1 MEASQADSE
10 QGTQDEGQE
19 GADEHV
25 VQGKG
30 PHDEDKRNEQQPQE
44 LGHSSAPPPEAQ
56 SGVGASGIPEHPGAQ
71 GESDANAGRGDEADG
86 DGDGDEGGGE

>member
-10 QGTQDEGQE
+10 QGAQDEGQE
-19 GADEHV
+19 SADEHV

-30 PHDEDKRNEQQPQE
+30 PHDEEARNEQQPQE

-71 GESDANAGRGDEADG
+71 GEADANAGQGEAAEGEGDAE
-86 DGDGDEGGGE
+86 